1 MQIEAILNKIQ
12 RSHKLCCVF
21 INPLGAAIVTTDDEL
36 FNSIPKASIV
46 GFYNYHVQDWMLE
59 EDFIYFGVHDDSQ

>member
-1 MQIEAILNKIQ
+1 MQLETIMTKIR

-36 FNSIPKASIV
+36 IKQVPKNSIV
-46 GFYNYHVQDWMLE
+46 GFYDYHVQDWMLE
-59 EDFIYFGVHDDSQ
+59 EDFIYFGVHDDAL